1 MFQSAMKDEKQPAR
15 KSSFWGIRCE
25 SGKKYSQ
32 IVNQKYHISMAA
44 LDPTSVKNGKEVV
57 SLVVERDGS
66 EFLLCNLQ
74 KDSVLQVNL
83 NLFFDKGEKVV
94 FSLKGQGIVHLTGYL
109 IKDDNDQSDC
119 TLQPKTLN
127 DSIMLARDKVKSS
140 GDANKSV
147 QSKKNLSTQNDSWKV
162 ESKEIVTPKKKLFAS
177 PPKKSNEKFQTN
189 ITGVLEGDNWKVESE
204 EDKNSASTM
213 QNHASTSKKSTNV
226 SPSKK
231 TPQKKLFGSAKKESE
246 DSSDDDDDEDD
257 DDDDD
262 DEEEETSDDDDNVKQ
277 LLLLARKR
285 PISSVGEDDDDDEDE
300 DDEDFDI
307 NDYLEE
313 DSSGES
319 DEDDDDEPPVKKKP
333 NKDLP
338 SNKKLKT
345 ETSTPLTGKKSTVK
359 NVTEVIDIEDDAKN
373 GDMNSSIGR
382 TPMPKK
388 RPESVRQKSALNDS
402 KKATPSKDEDSSD
415 DDSDAEMETSTG
427 KVKET
432 DKNKSA
438 AQLNASSEVNTEKKK
453 KKKKK
458 KKGKADDSTAAN
470 ESSAS
475 VNNDSLSKGKVD
487 LSKTKYSRRLH
498 GGVEYEDIRPGNG
511 PIAKKGKLVYVYYT
525 GRLANNEIFDSC
537 QPGKS
542 KPFVFKLGAGQVI
555 QGWEVAL
562 EGMKVGGKRKI
573 KIPPQMGYKDQRAGP
588 IPPNST
594 LYFVVEL
601 KAVS

>member
-119 TLQPKTLN
+119 TLQPN
-127 DSIMLARDKVKSS
+127 
-140 GDANKSV
+140 
-147 QSKKNLSTQNDSWKV
+147 
-162 ESKEIVTPKKKLFAS
+162 
-177 PPKKSNEKFQTN
+177 
-189 ITGVLEGDNWKVESE
+189 
-204 EDKNSASTM
+204 KNSASTM

>member
-1 MFQSAMKDEKQPAR
+1 
-15 KSSFWGIRCE
+15 
-25 SGKKYSQ
+25 
-32 IVNQKYHISMAA
+32 MAA

-162 ESKEIVTPKKKLFAS
+162 ESK
-177 PPKKSNEKFQTN
+177 
-189 ITGVLEGDNWKVESE
+189 
-204 EDKNSASTM
+204 DKNSASTM

-388 RPESVRQKSALNDS
+388 KPESVRQKSALNDS

-415 DDSDAEMETSTG
+415 DDSDAEMGTSTG

-511 PIAKKGKLVYVYYT
+511 PIAKKGKLSCSFSVYVYYT